1 MKFENTKDKHNLLR
15 VKPLLIVDNVDKSFG
30 SNFDNSSN
38 IIHENISNEEKIL
51 LTLIANII
59 VEIALKET
67 L

>member
-1 MKFENTKDKHNLLR
+1 MKSENTKDKHNLLR
-15 VKPLLIVDNVDKSFG
+15 VKPLLIVDNVDKNFG